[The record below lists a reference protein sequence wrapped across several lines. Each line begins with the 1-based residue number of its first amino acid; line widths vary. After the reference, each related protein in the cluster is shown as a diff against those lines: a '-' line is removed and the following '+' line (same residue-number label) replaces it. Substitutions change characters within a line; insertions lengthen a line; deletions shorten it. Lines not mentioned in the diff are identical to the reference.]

1 MISLDLLFSFYL
13 DLYSVICGLF
23 DDRNVSR
30 IQSRLLR
37 CADLRRVHFAK
48 KRIFSSL
55 WAWFATVSSSQFSH
69 MGWRSSF
76 ANDDVQHCS
85 KSFQNFLVEAAFVLA
100 HVPVHVSQGR
110 ARAQDAENCRFSLG
124 IIVKTLLLHKIY
136 DPLTCCT
143 NIVWVVNVKTWN
155 SINNKLASAWLSV
168 ELLRTRFS
176 QFCLNVL
183 SKGHNRLLDL
193 ICTEQT

>member
-1 MISLDLLFSFYL
+1 MISWDLLFSFYL

-23 DDRNVSR
+23 DDRNVSG

-124 IIVKTLLLHKIY
+124 IIVKTLLLYFIRY
-136 DPLTCCT
+136 MILWLVAPISFGWSMSRPGTLST
-143 NIVWVVNVKTWN
+143 IN
-155 SINNKLASAWLSV
+155 SL
-168 ELLRTRFS
+168 
-176 QFCLNVL
+176 
-183 SKGHNRLLDL
+183 LLDCQWSCSEPDFHNFVWTFCPKVT
-193 ICTEQT
+193 IDCWT